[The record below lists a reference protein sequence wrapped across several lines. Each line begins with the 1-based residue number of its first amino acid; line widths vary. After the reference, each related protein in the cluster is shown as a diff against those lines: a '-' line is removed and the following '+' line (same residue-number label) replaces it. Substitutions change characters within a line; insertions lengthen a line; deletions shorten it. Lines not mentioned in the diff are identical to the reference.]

1 MCGIVVVAVIDV
13 VVDVGIGITT
23 CGSRSKSTTGSGGR
37 LLGRII
43 VNGFRFGGSSS
54 SPRRRGCN
62 NDNDV
67 RRLGI
72 IRRFVIS
79 GCGGSN

>member
-23 CGSRSKSTTGSGGR
+23 CGSRSKSSGGR
-37 LLGRII
+37 LIGRII
-43 VNGFRFGGSSS
+43 VNGFRFGGSSFP
-54 SPRRRGCN
+54 PRRRGCN

-79 GCGGSN
+79 GCGGN